1 MFRILIFCCSL
12 FVSQFAFGQIS
23 NRLGI
28 NLGST
33 VAWPASDAVLDNGFF
48 TVSRAGFQGGLVN
61 TMSINDRWIISI
73 GANTS
78 VQSFA
83 LRQTGL
89 PEYSLDARY
98 KALQFEVPITFGFS
112 GYLGSM
118 RHREFIGAAMQS
130 NLALNPKL
138 VLNGDS
144 TAGINAVITTSSTS
158 KVYPVLLAGFEIG
171 TRFDNDGAMFFGV
184 CFRYGMQEAY
194 TGTLTTNIFPDQKTV
209 YNGSYLGFGLTY
221 YLPRYSYWFKREFI
235 Y

>member
-1 MFRILIFCCSL
+1 MNRILIFCCSL
-12 FVSQFAFGQIS
+12 FLALTTYGQVS

-33 VAWPASDAVLDNGFF
+33 VAWPADNAVLDNGFF

-61 TMSINDRWIISI
+61 TLTFNDRWLLSI

-78 VQSFA
+78 IQSFA
-83 LRQTGL
+83 VRQTGF
-89 PEYSLDARY
+89 PEYNMDARF
-98 KALQFEVPITFGFS
+98 KALQFEVPITFGFT

-118 RHREFIGAAMQS
+118 RHREFIGAGLQS
-130 NLALNPKL
+130 NLSLNPKL

-144 TAGINAVITTSSTS
+144 TSQLNAVISTNSTS
-158 KVYPVLLAGFEIG
+158 KIYPVLLAGFEIG
-171 TRFDNDGAMFFGV
+171 SQFDNDGALYFGV

-194 TGTLTTNIFPDQKTV
+194 TGALSTTIFPDQKV
-209 YNGSYLGFGLTY
+209 AYNGSYLGFGLTY